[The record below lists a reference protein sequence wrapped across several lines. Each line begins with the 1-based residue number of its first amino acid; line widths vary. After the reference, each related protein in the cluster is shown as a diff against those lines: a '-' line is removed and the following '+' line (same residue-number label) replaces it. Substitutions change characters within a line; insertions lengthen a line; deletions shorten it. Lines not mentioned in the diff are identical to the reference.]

1 MRTETA
7 EKDPEVFSKEM
18 GPQKRW
24 CWTEKVGSFLKHKSE
39 GRDTIFN
46 GKNMGM
52 VVRQNDMMD
61 LTEGEKAHP
70 LC

>member
-1 MRTETA
+1 MA
-7 EKDPEVFSKEM
+7 GKDPEVFSREM

-24 CWTEKVGSFLKHKSE
+24 CWTGKVGSFPKHKSE
-39 GRDTIFN
+39 GGDTIFN
-46 GKNMGM
+46 
-52 VVRQNDMMD
+52 VVRQNDMMG